1 METTQTRH
9 EQVTVASNVG
19 ELDFENGEVLLVDK
33 PLDWT
38 SFDIVRRV
46 RSLFGVKKVGH
57 AGTLDP
63 KATGSLIVC
72 TGRMTKEIERYTA
85 EEKEYEGVMRLGAT
99 TASFDSETPQ
109 AEQMEYGFVTEE
121 KVREVFRSFVGEQLQ
136 TPPMY
141 SALKY
146 GGKPLYKYARKGRT
160 VVREPR
166 EVTIT
171 DFELLGVH
179 FPDVHFRVVCSKGTY
194 VRSLVS
200 ECGRA
205 LGCGAFLKELR
216 RTRIG
221 DMVLRGALQ
230 IEDLHSLGE
239 RYAAMRHP

>member
-1 METTQTRH
+1 METTRTKH
-9 EQVTVASNVG
+9 EQVTVGSDVG
-19 ELDFENGEVLLVDK
+19 ALDFEDGEVLLIDK
-33 PLDWT
+33 PMDWT

-63 KATGSLIVC
+63 KATGLLIVC
-72 TGRMTKEIERYTA
+72 TGRRTKDIQRYTA
-85 EEKEYEGVMRLGAT
+85 EEKEYEGIMQLGST

-109 AEQMEYGFVTEE
+109 TEQLDYSFVTEE
-121 KVREVFRSFVGEQLQ
+121 KIREVFQGFVGRQLQ

-146 GGKPLYKYARKGRT
+146 GGRPLYKYARKGRT

-166 EVTIT
+166 EVTIEY
-171 DFELLGVH
+171 FELLAVH
-179 FPDVHFRVVCSKGTY
+179 FPDVHFRVVCSKETY
-194 VRSLVS
+194 VRSLIS

-221 DMVLRGALQ
+221 QMSLRDALQ
-230 IEDLHSLGE
+230 IQDLHSLGE
-239 RYAAMRHP
+239 QYDAMRNA